1 MNLINQINLCDQI
14 HDALE
19 QINRLIQNQ
28 QQQQQHAILQ
38 SILVHKRQK
47 GSWPK
52 MRFFSCRALGFN
64 ILCRGSYNSTHH
76 GRVEIK
82 IQATPSQGSTPTYLD
97 WVGPMGQTILK
108 KKNLIEHQNNIN
120 TNLSRASNKHN
131 LFDQFFKVSRISHSS
146 ILARLINKRINNKII

>member
-47 GSWPK
+47 GSWQK
-52 MRFFSCRALGFN
+52 MMFFFLVELQALTFCVEVAT
-64 ILCRGSYNSTHH
+64 IQPTMVELKLKFKLPHH
-76 GRVEIK
+76 WG
-82 IQATPSQGSTPTYLD
+82 PT
-97 WVGPMGQTILK
+97 QSRQFK
-108 KKNLIEHQNNIN
+108 KKKKKLIEHYNNIN

-146 ILARLINKRINNKII
+146 ILTRLINKRINNKII